1 MFLSRLLPPPQ
12 ATGVCQDIMD
22 VILPSMKVEDLAE
35 RIKVRQGLLGGPLK
49 LRLDQLSTL
58 LVRHESWAWAAGGV
72 HLLLPP
78 PA

>member
-35 RIKVRQGLLGGPLK
+35 RIKVRQGLLGGFTCCCRHQP
-49 LRLDQLSTL
+49 RLVSET
-58 LVRHESWAWAAGGV
+58 S
-72 HLLLPP
+72 
-78 PA
+78 